1 MASRTTGAG
10 AERVV
15 AGRAAEAWLVAGGWE
30 ATRVAMLARH
40 GSRYATE
47 SKVTMLGL
55 LVAGFVDPNVAAGSS
70 GRATLMGDS
79 DGGHAFF
86 STNRLQ
92 ASAHRKS
99 SIEMIEQ
106 LTHGIPSILYGAPV
120 LRLSLS
126 SHIYY
131 L

>member
-1 MASRTTGAG
+1 MFESVSVPGGTP
-10 AERVV
+10 
-15 AGRAAEAWLVAGGWE
+15 AGGAVNATE
-30 ATRVAMLARH
+30 ANVARLATRPGHGRELRTGEARP
-40 GSRYATE
+40 E

-55 LVAGFVDPNVAAGSS
+55 LLAGFVDPNVAAGSS

-99 SIEMIEQ
+99 SLETLEKP
-106 LTHGIPSILYGAPV
+106 THA
-120 LRLSLS
+120 
-126 SHIYY
+126 
-131 L
+131 